1 MLKLKQKQEI
11 VISHHRDGKSLR
23 KIAMETGIS
32 RPTVTK
38 YIEAYTKARENL
50 QQSESDKSELIQE
63 IVEPP
68 KYDSSNRSLRKFTPE
83 IATIVKD
90 YLEANRLKKL
100 KGQSKQQMKNI
111 DIYAALKEIGHQIS
125 YSTLCEQINKIKEK
139 HKETFIKQ
147 KYNPGEICEFDW
159 GKVKLTIG
167 GKYQKLSIAVFTS
180 AYSNYRYAI
189 VLPKEDMASFI
200 KAHVD
205 FFEHTK
211 GVFARIDYD
220 NLATAVKRFRG
231 RSEREMTDDLKKLS
245 TYYQFR
251 PRFCNVA
258 RGNEKGHVERSVE
271 YVRRKAFCRLDEFE
285 NIQQVNAHL
294 QQTLDELNGGKL
306 SNHSKT
312 AAELFAE
319 EKPCLYPALPAYEY
333 AEIGSY
339 RVDKYATISVKTS
352 HYSVPEKY
360 TGKMVTA
367 KIFPL
372 KIHIYNNVELICIH
386 NRSFGFNEW
395 ILDINHYLT
404 TLKRKPGAVA
414 GSYALQQSPTEIS
427 VFYTQYFKQNP
438 RDFIEILELLKSGK
452 IGFEKVKKAVAQ
464 LIKIGSLEITADKIK
479 MLCFRSETKEIY
491 NDNDEILKY
500 CQIQLALL
508 ADLIPNKETLSNE
521 VGVL

>member
-1 MLKLKQKQEI
+1 VLKLKNKQEI
-11 VISHHRDGKSLR
+11 VISHHREGKSIR
-23 KIAMETGIS
+23 KIVMETGIS

-38 YIEAYTKARENL
+38 YLKAYNKAYENL
-50 QQSESDKSELIQE
+50 LHINSDKSELIKE
-63 IVEPP
+63 IIDPP
-68 KYDSSNRSLRKFTPE
+68 KYDSSNRNPRRFTPKIRE
-83 IATIVKD
+83 IVNG
-90 YLEANRLKKL
+90 YLEVNRLKKL

-111 DIYAALKEIGHQIS
+111 DIHVALKETDHQIS

-159 GKVKLTIG
+159 GKVKLTID
-167 GKYQKLSIAVFTS
+167 GKYCNLSMAVFTS

-211 GVFARIDYD
+211 GVFARMDYD

-231 RSEREMTDDLKKLS
+231 KSEREMTDDFIKLS

-258 RGNEKGHVERSVE
+258 KGNEKGHVERSVE
-271 YVRRKAFCRLDEFE
+271 YVRQKTFCRRDEFE

-294 QQTLDELNGGKL
+294 QHTLEELNRQKL

-319 EKPCLYPALPAYEY
+319 EEPYLFPTPPTYEY
-333 AEIGSY
+333 AQIESF
-339 RVDKYATISVKTS
+339 RVDKYSTISIKTS
-352 HYSVPEKY
+352 HYSIPEEY

-372 KIHIYNNVELICIH
+372 KINVYNNDELICIH

-395 ILDINHYLT
+395 ILDINHYLA
-404 TLKRKPGAVA
+404 TLKRKPGAVS
-414 GSYALQQSPTEIS
+414 GSYALHQSPLEIND
-427 VFYTQYFKQNP
+427 FYNQYFKQNP
-438 RDFIEILELLKSGK
+438 RDFIEILELVKSGE
-452 IGFEKVKKAVAQ
+452 IDFGKVKKAVTK

-479 MLCFRSETKEIY
+479 MLCFRSETKQVY
-491 NDNDEILKY
+491 NDNNEILKH

-508 ADLIPNKETLSNE
+508 TDLIPSKETLSNE